1 MLFETYAILYL
12 PVFRLY
18 MGKYRTK
25 NARIHDRFMQ
35 CKVII
40 SSHERCTSQKGT
52 SFSIF
57 KKAIVKYVIISFMPL
72 LRYRWSEIFLGKT
85 DNDFQLSS
93 MI

>member
-1 MLFETYAILYL
+1 
-12 PVFRLY
+12 

-25 NARIHDRFMQ
+25 NARIHDSFTQ

-40 SSHERCTSQKGT
+40 SSHDRCTSQKGT

-57 KKAIVKYVIISFMPL
+57 KKAIVIYVIISFMPL

>member
-25 NARIHDRFMQ
+25 NARIHDSFTQ

-57 KKAIVKYVIISFMPL
+57 KKAIVKYVIFFFYASTKISLVWNIP
-72 LRYRWSEIFLGKT
+72 RENR
-85 DNDFQLSS
+85 
-93 MI
+93 